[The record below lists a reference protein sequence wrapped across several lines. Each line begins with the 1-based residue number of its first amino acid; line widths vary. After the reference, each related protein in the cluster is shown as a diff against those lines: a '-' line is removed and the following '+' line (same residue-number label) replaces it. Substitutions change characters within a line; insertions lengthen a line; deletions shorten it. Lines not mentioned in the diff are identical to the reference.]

1 MSEQGQ
7 AGELSIGQLG
17 HHIGLHVSVN
27 LHGMMVG
34 GALYQSDELVP
45 GVVVGLGALGD
56 SVTIKLDT
64 PIGGGERG
72 GLLHHEAHGQEMVSI
87 DDPARV
93 QATLPDPQS
102 ATLPDDVVQLIAA
115 GKKKK
120 AILRYRELTGATLD
134 EALAVI
140 GEP

>member
-1 MSEQGQ
+1 MSEQEQ
-7 AGELSIGQLG
+7 AGGLSIGQLG

-27 LHGMMVG
+27 LRGMTIA
-34 GALYQSDELVP
+34 GAQYESEELVS

-56 SVTIKLDT
+56 SVTIKLDS
-64 PIGGGERG
+64 PIGGGESG
-72 GLLHHEAHGQEMVSI
+72 GLFRHGSHGEDMVSI

-93 QATLPDPQS
+93 RAKLPDTQS
-102 ATLPDDVVQLIAA
+102 GELPDDVVQLIAA

-140 GEP
+140 GQP